1 MNEKAPFD
9 KRVGL
14 LLLLLTSVCSQFVIA
29 DTPPSDAL
37 VKELLTVT
45 QPQKL
50 LDQVMAQMDGVMQ
63 NSMLQA
69 MPDQKLTPEQDS
81 IMAEMRSKMVALIR
95 ESMSWEIME
104 PLYIDIYQKSFTQ
117 QEVEGILVFYRSD
130 AGQAVIAKMPQV
142 MQGTTQLT
150 QTVLSTMMPK
160 IQLLVRQSVE
170 KLKASRVSPSDART
184 AVPIDES

>member
-1 MNEKAPFD
+1 M
-9 KRVGL
+9 
-14 LLLLLTSVCSQFVIA
+14 
-29 DTPPSDAL
+29 
-37 VKELLTVT
+37 
-45 QPQKL
+45 
-50 LDQVMAQMDGVMQ
+50 
-63 NSMLQA
+63 
-69 MPDQKLTPEQDS
+69 
-81 IMAEMRSKMVALIR
+81 
-95 ESMSWEIME
+95 
-104 PLYIDIYQKSFTQ
+104 
-117 QEVEGILVFYRSD
+117 EGILVFYRSD

>member
-37 VKELLTVT
+37 DKELLTVT

-95 ESMSWEIME
+95 ESMSWKIME